1 MWHDLTQS
9 IQSIV
14 DAVADALSL
23 APAWVASLVILAALV
38 AVACV
43 LHAVIVAALRRLAR
57 ESRPYLRSVVEQT
70 KNLALFALLLIA
82 LAIALQTAPLS

>member
-38 AVACV
+38 AAACV
-43 LHAVIVAALRRLAR
+43 LHAVIV
-57 ESRPYLRSVVEQT
+57 
-70 KNLALFALLLIA
+70 
-82 LAIALQTAPLS
+82 